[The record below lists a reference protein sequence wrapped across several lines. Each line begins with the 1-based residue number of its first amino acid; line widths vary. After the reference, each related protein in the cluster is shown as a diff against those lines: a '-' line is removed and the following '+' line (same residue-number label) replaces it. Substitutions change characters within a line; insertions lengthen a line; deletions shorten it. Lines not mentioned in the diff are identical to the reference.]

1 MSELYNISSSPHIR
15 AKDTSAK
22 IMLYVIIALLPASI
36 FGVYNFGLRALLLIA
51 VCIASCVASEWI
63 FEKIVHKKSTITDFS
78 AVLTGLLL
86 ALNLPHT
93 LPIWQAVLG
102 SIFAIVIVKMLFG
115 GLGQNF
121 MNPALGARCFLLVSF
136 ASTMT
141 SFTYDGVTGATPL
154 ALMRNGESVDTMKMF
169 LGTTAGTIGETSVI
183 ALLIGAVFLLLMG
196 VIDLRI
202 PGSYLITFVVF
213 LLIFSGKGFD
223 VNYIAAQLCGGGLM
237 LGAFFMATDYVTSPI
252 TPSGKIIY
260 GILDILVN
268 VFRSFP
274 FIILMVI
281 VIPFTRMIAGKAI
294 GTKAALV
301 PLTISAIP
309 FVARVIESA
318 LRSVDHG
325 LIEAARSF
333 GAGDLQIIFRVYLK
347 EALPAILSGITL
359 TMISLIGYSAMGGA
373 IGAGGLG
380 DVAIRYGYQA
390 YKMPYLIST
399 SIVLIIFVQVIQS
412 VGNLLYKKLS

>member
-1 MSELYNISSSPHIR
+1 MY
-15 AKDTSAK
+15 DV
-22 IMLYVIIALLPASI
+22 IMKAFGQTVYMVIGSTIFSVILGFIPAI
-36 FGVYNFGLRALLLIA
+36 VLTVTAPDGLRP
-51 VCIASCVASEWI
+51 
-63 FEKIVHKKSTITDFS
+63 
-78 AVLTGLLL
+78 
-86 ALNLPHT
+86 N
-93 LPIWQAVLG
+93 
-102 SIFAIVIVKMLFG
+102 
-115 GLGQNF
+115 
-121 MNPALGARCFLLVSF
+121 
-136 ASTMT
+136 
-141 SFTYDGVTGATPL
+141 
-154 ALMRNGESVDTMKMF
+154 
-169 LGTTAGTIGETSVI
+169 
-183 ALLIGAVFLLLMG
+183 
-196 VIDLRI
+196 
-202 PGSYLITFVVF
+202 
-213 LLIFSGKGFD
+213 
-223 VNYIAAQLCGGGLM
+223 
-237 LGAFFMATDYVTSPI
+237 
-252 TPSGKIIY
+252 KIIY

-390 YKMPYLIST
+390 YLKEKSSDQINNISCDPCNHT
-399 SIVLIIFVQVIQS
+399 L
-412 VGNLLYKKLS
+412 